1 MALNI
6 TNSLRQN
13 QSGRISLSQKLCLLA
28 VGISCLSFAAS
39 AHAFETK
46 ARNAILMDYE
56 TGAYLFTKNH
66 QEMIAPAS
74 MSKLMTVYVLLSK
87 LKDGEISLD
96 DKFTVSEN
104 AWRKGGAA
112 SGGSTMFLKIGQEV
126 RVEDL
131 LKGILIQSG
140 NDACIVVAENLA
152 GSEAEFAAMMNE
164 TAEKIGLHNAHF
176 ENATGLPHPEHKIS
190 VEDLALLARR
200 IISEFPEFYH
210 LFSTKEFTFNGIRQG
225 NRNPLLYSL
234 KGADGLKTGHTSE
247 AGFCLTGSAVRNN
260 RRLIEV
266 MAGLESNKQRSEE
279 TESLMTWGFA
289 NFDNYKFFNENQIM
303 AEVPVWY
310 GTVKTVDAVV
320 PEKVVRTIKKSG
332 KSKYGTKII
341 YDQPL
346 KAPVLKGD
354 KIGELFITYEDETV
368 DKIPLV
374 AKDNVAKIGPFSRF
388 LANLKYFV
396 FGTGE

>member
-1 MALNI
+1 MSFR
-6 TNSLRQN
+6 T
-13 QSGRISLSQKLCLLA
+13 LCILA
-28 VGISCLSFAAS
+28 MGVSVLAMSKTAN
-39 AHAFETK
+39 AFETK
-46 ARNAILMDYE
+46 AKNAILMDYE

-66 QEMIAPAS
+66 QDMIAPAS

-87 LKDGEISLD
+87 IKDGEVSLD
-96 DKFTVSEN
+96 DKYTVSEN

-152 GSEAEFAAMMNE
+152 GSEEEFASMMNE
-164 TAEKIGLHNAHF
+164 TAEKIGLEKAHF
-176 ENATGLPHPEHKIS
+176 VNATGLPHPEHKIS
-190 VEDLALLARR
+190 VEDLAILARH
-200 IISEFPEFYH
+200 IIKEFPEYYH
-210 LFSTKEFTFNGIRQG
+210 LFSEKEFTYNGIRQG

-247 AGFCLTGSAVRNN
+247 AGFCLTGTAVRND

-266 MAGLESNKQRSEE
+266 MTGLESNKQRSEE

-289 NFDNYKFFNENQIM
+289 NFDNYKFFTKNQIM

-310 GTVKTVDAVV
+310 GTSKSVAAVV
-320 PEKVVRTIKKSG
+320 PEEVIKTIKKSG
-332 KSKYGTKII
+332 KSKYSAKMI
-341 YDQPL
+341 YDEPL
-346 KAPVLKGD
+346 KAPILQGD
-354 KIGELFITYEDETV
+354 KIGELFITYNDEIV

-388 LANLKYFV
+388 LENLKYFV
-396 FGTGE
+396 FGAK

>member
-1 MALNI
+1 MSFR
-6 TNSLRQN
+6 T
-13 QSGRISLSQKLCLLA
+13 LCILA
-28 VGISCLSFAAS
+28 MGVSVLAMSKTAN
-39 AHAFETK
+39 AFETK
-46 ARNAILMDYE
+46 AKNAILMDYE

-66 QEMIAPAS
+66 QDMIAPAS

-87 LKDGEISLD
+87 IKDGEVSLD
-96 DKFTVSEN
+96 DKYTVSEN

-152 GSEAEFAAMMNE
+152 GSEEEFASMMNE
-164 TAEKIGLHNAHF
+164 TAEKIGLENAHF
-176 ENATGLPHPEHKIS
+176 VNATGLPHPEHKIS
-190 VEDLALLARR
+190 VEDLAILARH
-200 IISEFPEFYH
+200 IIKEFPEYYH
-210 LFSTKEFTFNGIRQG
+210 LFSEKEFTYNGIRQG

-247 AGFCLTGSAVRNN
+247 AGFCLTGTAVRND

-266 MAGLESNKQRSEE
+266 MTGLESNKQRSEE

-289 NFDNYKFFNENQIM
+289 NFDNYKFFTKNQIM

-310 GTVKTVDAVV
+310 GTSKSVAAVV
-320 PEKVVRTIKKSG
+320 PEEIIKTIKKSA
-332 KSKYGTKII
+332 KSKYGAKMI
-341 YDQPL
+341 YDEPL
-346 KAPVLKGD
+346 KAPILQGD
-354 KIGELFITYEDETV
+354 KIGELFITYNDEIV

-388 LANLKYFV
+388 LENLKYFV
-396 FGTGE
+396 FGAK

>member
-28 VGISCLSFAAS
+28 AGISCLSFAAS

-247 AGFCLTGSAVRNN
+247 AGFAVRNN

-332 KSKYGTKII
+332 KSKYGAKII

>member
-28 VGISCLSFAAS
+28 AGISCLSFAAS

-200 IISEFPEFYH
+200 IIGEFPEFYH

-234 KGADGLKTGHTSE
+234 KGADGLKTTSE

-332 KSKYGTKII
+332 KSKYGAKII